1 MIYIPVANFGTHP
14 LVFEAEVVGS
24 GASSEY
30 KRTFCIW
37 PHFAKIHMVPLVW
50 TGVGLSLQNTTREG
64 ESGKEEDIAMDIW
77 ICWARKT
84 IKMSSNAKASA
95 NKGTIY
101 YPAIV

>member
-1 MIYIPVANFGTHP
+1 MWKP
-14 LVFEAEVVGS
+14 LFITITSILKFVNLFVEGS
-24 GASSEY
+24 RVCA
-30 KRTFCIW
+30 
-37 PHFAKIHMVPLVW
+37 VW

-101 YPAIV
+101 YPAIE